1 MTAAQVSSTGIHFW
15 KREGKEQMRKRTG
28 ITSFTSTLTLV
39 FRWRQKSTAYFIS
52 KSLDI
57 QLLTLWSICLI
68 SEGVYFH
75 IQKRFSFLKLCFLCC
90 RNVRLIIQPRHFAE
104 LEIYPHWTVK
114 ESIMQFPV
122 LNITFFVLLH
132 MLNHSTCACRHK
144 NSHYHTPT
152 FAVLPVCSFRLQSCW
167 SLWDRD
173 LFSLKSPCSVSLKC
187 IVNQNNK

>member
-1 MTAAQVSSTGIHFW
+1 
-15 KREGKEQMRKRTG
+15 MRKRTG

-90 RNVRLIIQPRHFAE
+90 RNIRLIIQPRHFAE

-132 MLNHSTCACRHK
+132 MLITVRVHAGTRI
-144 NSHYHTPT
+144 PT
-152 FAVLPVCSFRLQSCW
+152 ITHRLLRYYQFAVLGCKVVDPCEIVICSH
-167 SLWDRD
+167 
-173 LFSLKSPCSVSLKC
+173 
-187 IVNQNNK
+187 